1 MTNNYPHR
9 TWLKPL
15 RFFCAVMSLA
25 LLVHGTLHADEP
37 SANQQ
42 SPLSV
47 IRAYLRAT
55 YARDFAAAYQFIS
68 AEDRK
73 VRDVNRYIQQR
84 GPYAGFLLETARKL
98 SEFIEVETLNTQEW
112 ARGQRMIIKYR
123 VPNPQKIAPL
133 LFNWDAY
140 RMNSLSASDR
150 KQLIELLEK
159 RGREHSF
166 EMSQGEESF
175 DLVKEAAEWRI
186 FLNWAAGIKISLKL
200 DLSKS
205 SDLEV
210 AVSKNEVVLQPGD
223 LFEIVLKIKN
233 RAKQPVTLRIGH
245 LVEPTVVADYLDFV
259 QCGFLLPVTL
269 PAEKEQEFS
278 GTYMLRGSLPDGI
291 RQLSLTYD
299 FRPLK

>member
-15 RFFCAVMSLA
+15 RFFCAVVSLA

-47 IRAYLRAT
+47 IRVYLRAT

-84 GPYAGFLLETARKL
+84 GPYAGFLLEAARKL
-98 SEFIEVETLNTQEW
+98 SEFIEVETLNAQEL
-112 ARGQRMIIKYR
+112 ASGQRMIIKYR
-123 VPNPQKIAPL
+123 VPDPQKIAPL

-175 DLVKEAAEWRI
+175 DLVKESAEWRS
-186 FLNWAAGIKISLKL
+186 FLNWATGIKIPLKL

-278 GTYMLRGSLPDGI
+278 GTYMLRGSLPEGI

>member
-84 GPYAGFLLETARKL
+84 GPYAGFLLEAARKL
-98 SEFIEVETLNTQEW
+98 SEFIEVETLNAQEL
-112 ARGQRMIIKYR
+112 ANGQRMIIKYR
-123 VPNPQKIAPL
+123 VPDPQKIAPL

-186 FLNWAAGIKISLKL
+186 FLNWAAGIKIPLKL

-278 GTYMLRGSLPDGI
+278 GTYMLRGSLPEGI

>member
-1 MTNNYPHR
+1 MSESESHGR
-9 TWLKPL
+9 WLRPL
-15 RFFCAVMSLA
+15 RFVCAVMSLA
-25 LLVHGTLHADEP
+25 LLVPGSLNADEP
-37 SANQQ
+37 SGNQQ

-55 YARDFAAAYQFIS
+55 YARDFGAAYELIS

-84 GPYAGFLLETARKL
+84 GPYAGFLLEAARKL
-98 SEFIEVETLNTQEW
+98 SEFIEAETLNAQEL
-112 ARGQRMIIKYR
+112 ARGQRITIKYR
-123 VPNPQKIAPL
+123 VPDPQKIAPL

-140 RMNSLSASDR
+140 RMNSLPASDR
-150 KQLIELLEK
+150 KQLIELLDK
-159 RGREHSF
+159 RGRERSF

-175 DLVKEAAEWRI
+175 DLVKESTEWRI
-186 FLNWAAGIKISLKL
+186 FLNWAAGIKIPLKL

-205 SDLEV
+205 SNLNIGL
-210 AVSKNEVVLQPGD
+210 SKNEVVLQPGD

-291 RQLSLTYD
+291 RELSLTYD
-299 FRPLK
+299 FRLLK

>member
-15 RFFCAVMSLA
+15 RFFCAVISLA

-73 VRDVNRYIQQR
+73 VREVNRYIQQR
-84 GPYAGFLLETARKL
+84 GPYAGFLLEAARKL
-98 SEFIEVETLNTQEW
+98 SEFIEVETLNAQEL

-123 VPNPQKIAPL
+123 VPDPQKIAPL

-159 RGREHSF
+159 RGGEHSF

-175 DLVKEAAEWRI
+175 DLVKESAEWRI
-186 FLNWAAGIKISLKL
+186 FLNWATGIKIPLKL

-278 GTYMLRGSLPDGI
+278 GTYMLRGSLPEGI